1 MDTCR
6 MLGIASRIE
15 KSWSKREFPMSPLAG
30 LAVLAAFASQAALAQ
45 SPSSNFERGSSL
57 QAWQHPGL
65 PEVLA
70 ECRTA
75 PAPFSIG
82 GGQSTDA
89 DAAAEPPEP
98 DAPPPATAIPGVIA
112 AGQSWTVVWSWE
124 GNNADGIIPGEGGKL
139 LFANNDASNV
149 MELDPATGLATVLYR
164 DTNTGGALSRSSN
177 GALFLAV
184 RGLGVGIERLAP
196 RREMFANSF
205 DGEPLECVGGV
216 MNDLAA
222 DARGGVYFTV
232 SGSGLYYANA
242 DGVVAEYGE
251 GIERAN
257 GVVLS
262 PDEETLYVTNGPVV
276 LAFDVMSDGSLAN
289 QREFGALQ
297 GGQGGDGS
305 TVDSEGRLYVSTGR
319 SVDVFSPD
327 GEFLGSIPGPQGL
340 HGVTFGGP
348 DKTRL
353 YAILFYGGWGTA
365 SARNRVIEIPMLAQ
379 GYLGRAK

>member
-1 MDTCR
+1 MK
-6 MLGIASRIE
+6 IVV
-15 KSWSKREFPMSPLAG
+15 G
-30 LAVLAAFASQAALAQ
+30 LVVLAAFASQAAIAQ
-45 SPSSNFERGSSL
+45 NPSSAFDRGNSL
-57 QAWQHPGL
+57 QAWQDPDL

-70 ECRTA
+70 ECRIP

-82 GGQSTDA
+82 GGQAAAT

-98 DAPPPATAIPGVIA
+98 EAPPPSTAIPGIIA
-112 AGQSWTVVWSWE
+112 AGQTWTVVWSWE
-124 GNNADGIIPGEGGKL
+124 GNNADGIIPGDGGTL
-139 LFANNDASNV
+139 LFANNDAGNV
-149 MELDPATGLATVLYR
+149 MRLDPATGFATVLYTE
-164 DTNTGGALSRSSN
+164 TNTGGALSQSRN

-184 RGLGVGIERLAP
+184 RGLGSGIEQLEPDRA
-196 RREMFANSF
+196 MFANSH
-205 DGEPLECVGGV
+205 DGEPMECVGGV

-242 DGVVAEYGE
+242 EGAVTEYGE
-251 GIERAN
+251 GIARAN

-276 LAFDVMSDGSLAN
+276 LAFDVASAGSLAN

-327 GEFLGSIPGPQGL
+327 GVFLGTIPGPDGL

-348 DKTRL
+348 DKMNL
-353 YAILFYGGWGTA
+353 YAIVFYGGWGTP
-365 SARNRVIEIPMLAQ
+365 SARNRVIEMPMLAQ
-379 GYLGRAK
+379 GYLERAK

>member
-1 MDTCR
+1 MKTCTAV
-6 MLGIASRIE
+6 GIASWLE
-15 KSWSKREFPMSPLAG
+15 PSGSKRETAMMPLAY
-30 LAVLAAFASQAALAQ
+30 LAVLAAFASQAAFAQ
-45 SPSSNFERGSSL
+45 SPSSDFDRGSSL

-65 PEVLA
+65 SEVLA
-70 ECRTA
+70 ECLTA

-82 GGQSTDA
+82 SGQAADA

-98 DAPPPATAIPGVIA
+98 EAPPPSTAIPGVIA
-112 AGQSWTVVWSWE
+112 AGQTWNVVWSWE
-124 GNNADGIIPGEGGKL
+124 GNNADGIIPGDRGTL

-149 MELDPATGLATVLYR
+149 MQLDPATGLASVLFS
-164 DTNTGGALSRSSN
+164 DTNTGGALSRSRD

-184 RGLGVGIERLAP
+184 RGLGVGIEQLEP
-196 RREMFANSF
+196 RRANFANF
-205 DGEPLECVGGV
+205 FNGEPLECVGGV

-232 SGSGLYYANA
+232 SGSGLYYADA
-242 DGVVAEYGE
+242 QGVVAEYGE

-262 PDEETLYVTNGPVV
+262 PDEQTLYVTNGPVV
-276 LAFDVMSDGSLAN
+276 LAFDVTSDGSLAN
-289 QREFGALQ
+289 QREFGALR

-305 TVDSEGRLYVSTGR
+305 TVDAQGRLYVSTGR

-327 GEFLGSIPGPQGL
+327 GEFLGTIPGPEGL

-348 DKTRL
+348 DKMHL
-353 YAILFYGGWGTA
+353 YAIVFYGGWGTP
-365 SARNRVIEIPMLAQ
+365 SARNRVIEIPVLAQ
-379 GYLGRAK
+379 GYLERAK

>member
-6 MLGIASRIE
+6 MLGIAAWIE
-15 KSWSKREFPMSPLAG
+15 KFLSRCEFLMTPVAG

-45 SPSSNFERGSSL
+45 SPSSDFERGSSL

-149 MELDPATGLATVLYR
+149 MELDPATGLATVPYS

-177 GALFLAV
+177 GVLFLAV
-184 RGLGVGIERLAP
+184 RGLGVGIERLEP
-196 RREMFANSF
+196 RRAMFANSF
-205 DGEPLECVGGV
+205 DGEPIECVGGV

-242 DGVVAEYGE
+242 DGAVAEYGE

-262 PDEETLYVTNGPVV
+262 PDEDKLYVTNGPVV

-319 SVDVFSPD
+319 SVDVFSAD

-348 DKTRL
+348 DKMHL
-353 YAILFYGGWGTA
+353 YAIVFYGDWGTP
-365 SARNRVIEIPMLAQ
+365 SARNRVIEISMLAQ